1 MKLLIIMPKK
11 INKCFQIIVY
21 FSLLLLCACSS
32 ISSQRPNLEKLY
44 AIQKGNPD
52 QPPVILI
59 HGITGSRLSDKISGA
74 EIWPGPVKNILFSN
88 YSYLLNKI
96 NPETLAINDSKYSV
110 SGITDRAVG
119 QDFYGK
125 IQDTLIGSGGYHA
138 ATLDQA
144 ANKQQSLYIF
154 SYDWRQDNV
163 ESARQ
168 LHEFIQAVKVQHS
181 KPNLKVDIV
190 AHSMGGLIARYYI
203 RYGTVDVLND
213 NDFPVSNLGANHVR
227 KVILLGTPNFGA
239 ISTLEA
245 MHSGEKIGFKRMPP
259 ETLISFPSMYQ
270 LLPHALNDWV
280 INLDGSKI
288 ELDIF
293 DINTWRDLKL
303 SIYSPQLRRDL
314 ENINLY
320 HSELNSFATLEKF
333 MRIQLER
340 ARRFTWSLTVPLPET
355 KVSHIVF
362 GGNCELTPA
371 RALLEKS
378 SEGEVSISFR
388 PSQIKN
394 PLPNF
399 DYDQL
404 LLEPGDGRV
413 TKASLLARQTY
424 DPTVQ
429 RHKYSNFPLDYS
441 LFLCEEHDKLAG
453 NISFQDN
460 LLNVLLSAD

>member
-1 MKLLIIMPKK
+1 MKNNNRNYFYL
-11 INKCFQIIVY
+11 IVY
-21 FSLLLLCACSS
+21 FSLLMLSACSS
-32 ISSQRPNLEKLY
+32 LSSDKPNLEKLY
-44 AIQKGNPD
+44 AIQKGNPA

-59 HGITGSRLSDKISGA
+59 HGITGSRLRDKSTNV

-88 YSYLLNKI
+88 YSYLRNKI
-96 NPETLAINDSKYSV
+96 NPDTLEIEASKYLV

-125 IQDTLIGSGGYHA
+125 IRDTLIDIGGYSPA
-138 ATLDQA
+138 KLDQELT
-144 ANKQQSLYIF
+144 KQQSLYIF

-163 ESARQ
+163 ESAKE
-168 LHEFIQAVKVQHS
+168 LHKFIQAIKTKHKQD
-181 KPNLKVDIV
+181 NLKVDIV

-213 NDFPVSNLGANHVR
+213 NDFPVNNIGANNVR

-239 ISTLEA
+239 ISTVNAL
-245 MHSGEKIGFKRMPP
+245 HNGEKVGLKRIPP
-259 ETLISFPSMYQ
+259 ETLVTFPSMYQ
-270 LLPHALNDWV
+270 LLPHALNTW
-280 INLDGSKI
+280 L
-288 ELDIF
+288 LDINGKRLDRDVF
-293 DINTWRDLKL
+293 DIKFWRSLKL
-303 SIYSPQLRRDL
+303 SIFNQERKNYLSSIEPNQ
-314 ENINLY
+314 EN
-320 HSELNSFATLEKF
+320 LNSFATLEKF
-333 MRIQLER
+333 MQMQLER

-371 RALLEKS
+371 RALLEEDRPGNFLMRFS
-378 SEGEVSISFR
+378 PSE
-388 PSQIKN
+388 IKKPIAN
-394 PLPNF
+394 IN
-399 DYDQL
+399 YDQL

-441 LFLCEEHDKLAG
+441 LFLCEEHDKLTG

-460 LLNVLLSAD
+460 LLNVLLSADEQ

>member
-1 MKLLIIMPKK
+1 MQKK

-138 ATLDQA
+138 ATLDQVV
-144 ANKQQSLYIF
+144 NKQQSLYIF

-213 NDFPVSNLGANHVR
+213 NEFPINNLGAENVR
-227 KVILLGTPNFGA
+227 RVILLGTPNFGS
-239 ISTLEA
+239 ISTVNAL
-245 MHSGEKIGFKRMPP
+245 HNGEKVGLKRMPP
-259 ETLISFPSMYQ
+259 STLASFPSMYQ
-270 LLPHALNDWV
+270 LLPHALNNWL
-280 INLDGSKI
+280 LDTNGNTL
-288 ELDIF
+288 ERDIF
-293 DINTWRDLKL
+293 DINFWRDLELGIFEPRRREHLQSL
-303 SIYSPQLRRDL
+303 SSGKND
-314 ENINLY
+314 
-320 HSELNSFATLEKF
+320 SNSFETLEKF
-333 MRIQLER
+333 MQIQLER
-340 ARRFTWSLTVPLPET
+340 ARRFTWSLTVSLPKT
-355 KVSHIVF
+355 KVSYIVF

-371 RALLEKS
+371 RALIEKI
-378 SEGEVSISFR
+378 EPENFVMRFAPREIRNPISGV
-388 PSQIKN
+388 N
-394 PLPNF
+394 
-399 DYDQL
+399 YDQL

-413 TKASLLARQTY
+413 TKASLLARQSY
-424 DPTVQ
+424 DPTVR
-429 RHKYSNFPLDYS
+429 RHKYSDFPLDYS
-441 LFLCEEHDKLAG
+441 LFLCEEHDKLTG

-460 LLNVLLSAD
+460 LLNVLLSADEQ

>member
-1 MKLLIIMPKK
+1 MKKTSGK
-11 INKCFQIIVY
+11 YFQIVIY
-21 FSLLLLCACSS
+21 FSLLMLGACSS
-32 ISSQRPNLEKLY
+32 LNSDKPNLEKLY
-44 AIQKGNPD
+44 AIQKGNPA

-59 HGITGSRLSDKISGA
+59 HGITGSRLRDKSTDV

-96 NPETLAINDSKYSV
+96 NPETLELEPSKYLV

-125 IQDTLIGSGGYHA
+125 IRDTLIDIGGYSPA
-138 ATLDQA
+138 KLGQDIK
-144 ANKQQSLYIF
+144 KQQSLYIF

-163 ESARQ
+163 KSAQ
-168 LHEFIQAVKVQHS
+168 ELHAFIQAIKTKHKQD
-181 KPNLKVDIV
+181 NLKVDIV

-213 NDFPVSNLGANHVR
+213 NDFPVNNIGANNVR

-239 ISTLEA
+239 ISTVNAL
-245 MHSGEKIGFKRMPP
+245 HNGEKVGFKRIPP
-259 ETLISFPSMYQ
+259 ETLASFPSVYQ
-270 LLPHALNDWV
+270 LLPHALNNW
-280 INLDGSKI
+280 L
-288 ELDIF
+288 LDIDGKRLDRDVF
-293 DINTWRDLKL
+293 DIEFWRSIKL
-303 SIYSPQLRRDL
+303 SIFSPERRKHLSSIKHNDK
-314 ENINLY
+314 N
-320 HSELNSFATLEKF
+320 LNSFATLEKF
-333 MRIQLER
+333 MQKQLER

-371 RALLEKS
+371 RALLEEDGPENFS
-378 SEGEVSISFR
+378 MRFSPSEIKR
-388 PSQIKN
+388 PIDN
-394 PLPNF
+394 IN
-399 DYDQL
+399 YDQL

-441 LFLCEEHDKLAG
+441 LFLCEEHDKLTG
-453 NISFQDN
+453 NIRFLDN
-460 LLNVLLSAD
+460 LLNVLLSADEE